1 MLKANGHRPV
11 TVSSFSCVGVKDE
24 FPRGSGNYITITD
37 YENKNIYHIV
47 NLSYEDLQDLIENI
61 DHSHIETN
69 LLKHSDNNFILY
81 SKTI

>member
-1 MLKANGHRPV
+1 MNQ
-11 TVSSFSCVGVKDE
+11 E
-24 FPRGSGNYITITD
+24 FIVIINTDGLITFAQCF
-37 YENKNIYHIV
+37 
-47 NLSYEDLQDLIENI
+47 SYEQDDYHTVKKDGNNFVFNTEKECVDWIIENI